1 VSRTGRREVAVSLR
15 TPITL
20 VVLFVVLMG
29 AAYYGWQTVIS
40 PGTEDHDPP
49 ATSSKPKCENV
60 EEFHKGQ
67 LIRSKDV
74 LVNVYNAGRISGL
87 ASDTLSELSDRGFNP
102 GVSDNAPAAVT
113 ASNVT
118 ILTSS
123 RQSPLVQLV
132 AQQFQ
137 GVVKYAK
144 GRGLDPGV
152 DIIVGDDFQ
161 GLNVSAKTSLRV
173 KRSISTCTSTDTAQS

>member
-1 VSRTGRREVAVSLR
+1 MSLR

-29 AAYYGWQTVIS
+29 AAYYGWKTVIS
-40 PGTEDHDPP
+40 PATEGDDPP
-49 ATSSKPKCENV
+49 ATSTKRKCDDV

-74 LVNVYNAGRISGL
+74 LVNVYNAGGISGL
-87 ASDTLSELSDRGFNP
+87 ASDTLSELSDRGFNA
-102 GVSDNAPAAVT
+102 GVADNAPPAIVAT
-113 ASNVT
+113 NVT

-123 RQSPLVQLV
+123 RRSPQVQLV

-137 GVVKYAK
+137 GVVKYRK
-144 GRGLDPGV
+144 GNDLDPGV
-152 DIIVGDDFQ
+152 DIIVGDDFE
-161 GLNVSAKTSLRV
+161 GLNPGAKTTLRV
-173 KRSISTCTSTDTAQS
+173 KRAVTTCTSTDTAQS